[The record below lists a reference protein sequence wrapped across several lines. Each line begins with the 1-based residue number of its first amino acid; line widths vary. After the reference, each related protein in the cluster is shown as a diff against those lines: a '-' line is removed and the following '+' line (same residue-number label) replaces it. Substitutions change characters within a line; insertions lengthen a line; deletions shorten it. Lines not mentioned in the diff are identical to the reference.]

1 MTNTTSNFN
10 GYDLT
15 VYSTHL
21 LRIATMQS
29 VLLDDHTSLRY
40 FYKFWYLVFGI
51 TFLNTFNDIAG

>member
-1 MTNTTSNFN
+1 MTNTTSNLN

-40 FYKFWYLVFGI
+40 FSQFWYLVFGI
-51 TFLNTFNDIAG
+51 TF